1 MLHLIH
7 PALPRAAALDPHR
20 LRQQSLGVAAVG
32 ISLALLISSSVSVS
46 LARAAETA
54 TQMTTVQAFPAT
66 DDAALAATAP
76 SAGAAESAP
85 AEGEAADSAPSTL
98 AAAGAVSAVRE
109 EFTIDVRPPLVY
121 PVGANAPVG
130 SPFGPR
136 DQACAACSTNHT
148 GVDWNPGRGT
158 PIVAIADGVVSKIGP
173 AGSTLGV
180 WVAIDHVINGQEIT
194 SIYGHME
201 AGSMPYAL
209 GDRVRVG
216 DVVGTV
222 GSTGVTTAPHLHFE
236 LRIGGRAINPL
247 PWLAA
252 NGAQ

>member
-32 ISLALLISSSVSVS
+32 IALALFVSSSVSS
-46 LARAAETA
+46 TLARAAENA
-54 TQMTTVQAFPAT
+54 EDSAVVQAIPTSAVAA
-66 DDAALAATAP
+66 DAAR
-76 SAGAAESAP
+76 
-85 AEGEAADSAPSTL
+85 AD
-98 AAAGAVSAVRE
+98 
-109 EFTIDVRPPLVY
+109 FTIDVRPPLLY

-136 DQACAACSTNHT
+136 DQACSACSTDHT

-201 AGSMPYAL
+201 TGSMPYAL

-236 LRIGGRAINPL
+236 LRIDGRAINPL

>member
-7 PALPRAAALDPHR
+7 PALPHAAALDPHR
-20 LRQQSLGVAAVG
+20 LRQQSLAVAAVG

-54 TQMTTVQAFPAT
+54 ENTAAVQSLPTSAVAA
-66 DDAALAATAP
+66 DAARA
-76 SAGAAESAP
+76 
-85 AEGEAADSAPSTL
+85 
-98 AAAGAVSAVRE
+98 

-136 DQACAACSTNHT
+136 DQACNACSTNHT

>member
-20 LRQQSLGVAAVG
+20 LRQQSLGIAAVG

-54 TQMTTVQAFPAT
+54 ENIAVVQSLPTSAVAA
-66 DDAALAATAP
+66 DAARA
-76 SAGAAESAP
+76 
-85 AEGEAADSAPSTL
+85 
-98 AAAGAVSAVRE
+98 

>member
-7 PALPRAAALDPHR
+7 PALPHAAALDPHR
-20 LRQQSLGVAAVG
+20 LRQQSLAVAAVG

-54 TQMTTVQAFPAT
+54 ENTAALQSLPTSAVAA
-66 DDAALAATAP
+66 DAARA
-76 SAGAAESAP
+76 
-85 AEGEAADSAPSTL
+85 
-98 AAAGAVSAVRE
+98 

-136 DQACAACSTNHT
+136 DQACNACSTNHT

>member
-32 ISLALLISSSVSVS
+32 IAVALLISSSVSVS

-54 TQMTTVQAFPAT
+54 TQMTTAQAFPAT
-66 DDAALAATAP
+66 DDAAVPAAEPA
-76 SAGAAESAP
+76 AAEGAA
-85 AEGEAADSAPSTL
+85 AESAPSTL
-98 AAAGAVSAVRE
+98 AATSATSAVRE

-136 DQACAACSTNHT
+136 DQACSACSTDHT

-201 AGSMPYAL
+201 TGSMPYAL

-236 LRIGGRAINPL
+236 LRIDGRAINPL

>member
-54 TQMTTVQAFPAT
+54 ENTAAVQSLPTSAVAA
-66 DDAALAATAP
+66 DAARA
-76 SAGAAESAP
+76 
-85 AEGEAADSAPSTL
+85 
-98 AAAGAVSAVRE
+98 

-136 DQACAACSTNHT
+136 DQACNACSTNHT

>member
-7 PALPRAAALDPHR
+7 PALPRAAALDPLR

-32 ISLALLISSSVSVS
+32 IALALLISSSVSVS

-54 TQMTTVQAFPAT
+54 AQMATVQAFPAT
-66 DDAALAATAP
+66 EDAAV
-76 SAGAAESAP
+76 SAP
-85 AEGEAADSAPSTL
+85 DAAAPEAAAAGSAPSTL
-98 AAAGAVSAVRE
+98 AASSATSAIRE

-136 DQACAACSTNHT
+136 DQACSACSTDHT

-180 WVAIDHVINGQEIT
+180 WVAIDHVVNGQEIT

-236 LRIGGRAINPL
+236 LRIDGRAINPL

>member
-20 LRQQSLGVAAVG
+20 LRQQTLGVAAVG
-32 ISLALLISSSVSVS
+32 IAVALLISSSVSVS
-46 LARAAETA
+46 LARAADSA
-54 TQMTTVQAFPAT
+54 TQLATAQVFPAT
-66 DDAALAATAP
+66 DDVAV
-76 SAGAAESAP
+76 SAP
-85 AEGEAADSAPSTL
+85 AASAAEDGASESAPSTL
-98 AAAGAVSAVRE
+98 AASSAASAVRQ

-136 DQACAACSTNHT
+136 DQACNACSTDHT

-201 AGSMPYAL
+201 TGSMPYAL

-236 LRIGGRAINPL
+236 LRIDGRPINPV
-247 PWLAA
+247 PWLVA

>member
-32 ISLALLISSSVSVS
+32 IALALLISSSVSVS

-54 TQMTTVQAFPAT
+54 AQMSTAQAFPAT
-66 DDAALAATAP
+66 DDAAVPAVQPAAP
-76 SAGAAESAP
+76 EGAA
-85 AEGEAADSAPSTL
+85 AESAPSTL
-98 AAAGAVSAVRE
+98 AASSATSAVRE

-136 DQACAACSTNHT
+136 DQACSACSTDHT

-180 WVAIDHVINGQEIT
+180 WVAIDHIINGQEIT

-201 AGSMPYAL
+201 TGSMPYAL

-236 LRIGGRAINPL
+236 LRIDGRAINPL

>member
-1 MLHLIH
+1 MLHLVH

-20 LRQQSLGVAAVG
+20 LRQQALAVAAT
-32 ISLALLISSSVSVS
+32 ALGLVLLVSSSVNAT
-46 LARAAETA
+46 LA
-54 TQMTTVQAFPAT
+54 
-66 DDAALAATAP
+66 
-76 SAGAAESAP
+76 SAAESAQQLTLVQSIP
-85 AEGEAADSAPSTL
+85 VSDADPSSAAVSSL
-98 AAAGAVSAVRE
+98 AGASAARAEYTV
-109 EFTIDVRPPLVY
+109 DVRPPLMF
-121 PVGANAPVG
+121 PVGANAPIG
-130 SPFGPR
+130 SGFGLR
-136 DQACAACSTNHT
+136 DQACNACSTNHT
-148 GVDWNPGRGT
+148 GIDWNPGRGT
-158 PIVAIADGVVSKIGP
+158 PIVAIADGIVSKIGP

-216 DVVGTV
+216 DPVGTV

-236 LRIGGRAINPL
+236 LRIGGTAINPL
-247 PWLAA
+247 PWLVA